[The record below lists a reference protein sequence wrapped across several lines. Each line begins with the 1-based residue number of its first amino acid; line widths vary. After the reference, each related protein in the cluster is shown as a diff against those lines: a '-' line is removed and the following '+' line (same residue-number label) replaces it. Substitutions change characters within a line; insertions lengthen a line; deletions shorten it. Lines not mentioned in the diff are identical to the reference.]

1 MMEEMRSEARKLAR
15 EKRVAAF
22 GAGVRVEGGGS
33 KEESTGMGDKVDMMM
48 RRIAR
53 MTAGVV
59 AVGEDMDR
67 VGGG

>member
-1 MMEEMRSEARKLAR
+1 M
-15 EKRVAAF
+15 AAF